1 MAVEFLVHARSHK
14 IYQKGAISQSVKDS
28 PAVWG
33 RMETLP
39 DFIRVTVTD
48 AVKADID
55 KYNKIWTEEYEL
67 TEEADFFRVQH
78 IDRTSVNRPRLDQV
92 KRERFKRLM
101 LDAGVTGDN
110 VTIDGGGL
118 LIQKVIDLATIQ
130 SIVNDTLNVMHLHR
144 MFHVKASV
152 IDNAVANNNNSVTIT
167 LAQFEN
173 NLVDGRN

>member
-48 AVKADID
+48 AIKADID
-55 KYNKIWTEEYEL
+55 NYNRQWVEKYEL
-67 TEEADFFRVQH
+67 TEEAEFFRVQH
-78 IDRTSVNRPRLDQV
+78 VDRTSVNRPRLDQV
-92 KRERFKRLM
+92 KRERFKELM
-101 LDAGVTGDN
+101 LKAGVTGDN

-130 SIVNDTLNVMHLHR
+130 SIINDGLNVMHLHR

-152 IDNAVANNNNSVTIT
+152 IDNAVANNTASIITT